1 MMLTATQIDILER
14 LSRGETVARS
24 NFQKKLLDR
33 LQSERLLAV
42 NQQKSRVSFYVL
54 NQKNFGEF
62 LRINK
67 WDNFEHLRELSA
79 KEDLSRAQMVQECG
93 NSKERRKRT
102 FQGFLINSCE
112 PIPATL
118 NGKEIC
124 INPTKGSFIFV
135 SHYKQFFI
143 PEDVLIV
150 GMENS
155 ECFDNVADYRYLFNS
170 RVLFVTRYPQNNS
183 KDLVSWLQTIP
194 NQYVHFGDFDLA
206 GINIYQ
212 TEFYEKLGAA
222 KASFLIPNDVEKRIK
237 ENGNANIYDKQYV
250 KYHSLKAMDPRMKD
264 LIDTINHFHRIYEQE
279 GYAQRSVC

>member
-1 MMLTATQIDILER
+1 MMLTSTQIDILER
-14 LSRGETVARS
+14 LSRGESVARS
-24 NFQKKLLDR
+24 SFPKTLLDQ
-33 LQSERLLAV
+33 LHSERLLAV
-42 NQQKSRVSFYVL
+42 NQQKSRVSFCVL
-54 NQKNFGEF
+54 NQQSFSEF

-67 WDNFEHLRELSA
+67 WDNFEHLRELNA

-155 ECFDNVADYRYLFNS
+155 ECFDNVADYRYLFDS

-212 TEFYEKLGAA
+212 TEFYEKLGPA
-222 KASFLIPNDVEKRIK
+222 KASFLIPTDVEKRIK
-237 ENGNANIYDKQYV
+237 ENGNASIYDKQYV
-250 KYHSLKAMDPRMKD
+250 KYHYLKAMDPRVED
-264 LIDTINHFHRIYEQE
+264 LIDTINHYHRIYEQE
-279 GYAQRSVC
+279 GYAQHTV